1 MSVQGGRTAASIP
14 PRMNMSCPGP
24 VSLRINTTVRRTP
37 SSGGA
42 DGPGVVGSVVP
53 LVGPPSHP
61 MQAAKIGSS

>member
-1 MSVQGGRTAASIP
+1 M
-14 PRMNMSCPGP
+14 
-24 VSLRINTTVRRTP
+24 NTTVRRTP

-53 LVGPPSHP
+53 LVGPLASHP